1 MRGNSDEPVFVRT
14 GGQWHYNA
22 RNRVGRV
29 LIAVTAPVVAGL
41 LYVYADST
49 RWSDAELRAAVHEAA
64 AAVESRQRPAY
75 ALRGG
80 YAGLLRDEVHA
91 AGEGP
96 PHGARVDP
104 VTGSGAADRFEVTT
118 PDTGT
123 AYCFSV
129 TPPERELPR
138 DAHGW
143 HSSEPVGLTVDVAEG
158 PC

>member
-1 MRGNSDEPVFVRT
+1 MTGNYDEPVFVRT
-14 GGQWHYNA
+14 GGQWHYNP
-22 RNRVGRV
+22 RNRVGLA
-29 LIAVTAPVVAGL
+29 LIAVTAPVAAGL
-41 LYVYADST
+41 LYAYADST
-49 RWSDAELRAAVHEAA
+49 GWSDAELRAAVHQAA

-80 YAGLLRDEVHA
+80 YAGILRDEVHA

-104 VTGSGAADRFEVTT
+104 VAGSGAADRFEVTT

-129 TPPERELPR
+129 TPPERELPQ

-143 HSSEPVGLTVDVAEG
+143 PSSERVRLTVEVAEG